1 MRNVGPFRLFLE
13 EVQPLNVYLTALP
26 FSILLLLLV
35 FFLFGLYERQRRMK
49 PFSELYLVVRATIL
63 WTLLLM
69 SGSYLSKYDYS
80 RIIVLLYFL
89 FSLLFLNLGRSLFRV
104 VESTFYQNGKGVV
117 RILIIGAGRMGRDLS
132 RRLREYEQVG
142 YKVVG
147 FLDDYVATKK
157 NFPVIGTLKDA
168 RAVIHEHRIQE
179 VYICDPSLSHDTI
192 LTLVSES
199 SNQHV
204 RFRILS
210 NVFDLVSGS
219 IDVARLESIPSLDV
233 WKTQENW
240 WVGAPKRLFDVL
252 VATILLFVSLP
263 LWLGIALLIFLEDG
277 RPIILSQR
285 RVGFLGKQ
293 FFMIKFRTMK
303 KNTPKYA
310 DAPKKIDDP
319 RVTKVGRVLR
329 KTSLDELPQLINV
342 VRDDMSMVGP
352 RPEMPQK
359 VAKYTNWQRKRLD
372 AKPGI
377 TGLWQIL
384 GRKDIPLEENL
395 EYDFYY
401 INNQSP
407 LLDITILLR
416 TIPLVLSGKGAY

>member
-1 MRNVGPFRLFLE
+1 MRNVGPFRLFLD
-13 EVQPLNVYLTALP
+13 EVQPLNVYMKALP
-26 FSILLLLLV
+26 FSISLLLLV
-35 FFLFGLYERQRRMK
+35 FFFFGLYERQRRMK
-49 PFSELYLVVRATIL
+49 PFSELYLVIRATFL
-63 WTLLLM
+63 WALLLM
-69 SGSYLSKYDYS
+69 SASYLSKYDYS
-80 RIIVLLYFL
+80 RIIVLLYFFL
-89 FSLLFLNLGRSLFRV
+89 SLLFLNFGRSFFRV
-104 VESTFYQNGKGVV
+104 IESSFYQNGKGIV

-132 RRLREYEQVG
+132 RRLQEYESVG
-142 YKVVG
+142 YKVIG
-147 FLDDYVATKK
+147 FLDDYVSTKK

-168 RAVIHEHRIQE
+168 RDVIHEHRIQE
-179 VYICDPSLSHDTI
+179 VYICDPSLSHDAI

-204 RFRILS
+204 RFRVLS

-240 WVGAPKRLFDVL
+240 WVGVPKRIFDVL
-252 VATILLFVSLP
+252 VAFLLLIVSIP
-263 LWLGIALLIFLEDG
+263 LWVGIALFIFFEDG
-277 RPIILSQR
+277 RPIILIQK
-285 RVGFLGKQ
+285 RVGFLGRQ
-293 FFMIKFRTMK
+293 FPLIKFRTMR

-310 DAPKKIDDP
+310 DAPKRDNDP
-319 RVTKVGRVLR
+319 RITKVGKILR

-342 VRDDMSMVGP
+342 LRDEMSMVGP

-359 VAKYTNWQRKRLD
+359 VAKYTDWQKKRLD

-416 TIPLVLSGKGAY
+416 TVPLVLSGKGAY